1 MGARSRHL
9 VITLNDLSL
18 MKLVSCHRFQAGDE
32 SVWVGRGKC
41 CFDLRKRWRAELN
54 LYQQVLPVN
63 VESTREVLPMKKTIH
78 SEEDGLRVV
87 WGQNK
92 KAAKTYI
99 AALTV
104 DSMCI

>member
-1 MGARSRHL
+1 
-9 VITLNDLSL
+9 
-18 MKLVSCHRFQAGDE
+18 
-32 SVWVGRGKC
+32 
-41 CFDLRKRWRAELN
+41 
-54 LYQQVLPVN
+54 
-63 VESTREVLPMKKTIH
+63 MKKTIH